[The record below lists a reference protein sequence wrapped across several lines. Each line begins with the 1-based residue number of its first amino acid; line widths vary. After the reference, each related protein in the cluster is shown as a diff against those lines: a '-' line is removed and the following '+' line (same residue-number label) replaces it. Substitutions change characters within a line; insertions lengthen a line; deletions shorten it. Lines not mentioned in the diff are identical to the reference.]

1 MKITCYRPVLLAV
14 PVLAGLFLSTGT
26 YAQSKSES
34 KKTTVRVKVSENKD
48 GKLEEVERSYEVEPL
63 TDRKEFVDKVLDS
76 LGTEGT
82 RRITV
87 TIIDGDGNVSVR
99 ERRNVRSRDG
109 QEPQVFSWRNHDG
122 DLRSGDFRSGNFRF
136 DFDSNEWKDELRR
149 AQAEARRL
157 QTELQPQVR
166 VLMRDLERAGDRAH
180 EFIWRG
186 DAKAASVRSLNVYP
200 NNPDNG
206 TLNVRFSV
214 PEPGDV
220 TITVTDTKGK
230 EVGKKEIKDF
240 SGNFV
245 GQVELK
251 KNTTGTLFVTVTQ
264 KDDGAVQRVVIPAE
278 K

>member
-1 MKITCYRPVLLAV
+1 MKNTCYRPILFCL
-14 PVLAGLFLSTGT
+14 PLLAGLLMSSGT
-26 YAQSKSES
+26 YAQSKNEN

-48 GKLEEVERSYEVEPL
+48 GKLEEVERSYEIEPL
-63 TDRKEFVDKVLDS
+63 ADGERKEFMDKVLDS
-76 LGTEGT
+76 LGTKGP
-82 RRITV
+82 RQV
-87 TIIDGDGNVSVR
+87 TILVEDGSGNVVIR
-99 ERRNVRSRDG
+99 ESRRSDALLRNSE
-109 QEPQVFSWRNHDG
+109 EPVVFSWRNDKDH
-122 DLRSGDFRSGNFRF
+122 FRF
-136 DFDSNEWKDELRR
+136 DFDSEQRKGELRR

-157 QTELQPQVR
+157 QTEIQPQMR
-166 VLMRDLERAGDRAH
+166 ILMRDIERAGDRVGGLIWGH
-180 EFIWRG
+180 EG
-186 DAKAASVRSLNVYP
+186 YKAASVRSLNVYP